1 MNPAIPA
8 TLRAQKGGNFQ
19 KVNSMKTVNHIKL
32 NYQLIRLIAPVI
44 LLCSLADV
52 GLAAGP
58 GFPGNGGAPTNTPLD
73 SWSFYDNTNWTS
85 DYGYAPVSFTNIAFS
100 PLGDFHS
107 LVVSTN
113 VPAWL
118 QYNVYENDGTT
129 NLTVD
134 SGTVTFWFAPSSWSS
149 TNAGG
154 TGPGEY
160 GRLFEVGAYTPD
172 SSYGLWSIYVDD
184 VGQNIYFSAQTNDL
198 SSSLTTYLSAPISWT
213 TNYFHFVALTY
224 SPTNT
229 ALYLDGVLATNGPGV
244 TIYPG
249 PDVLTN
255 GFFIGAD
262 ETGLYQANGMFNTVA
277 TYNYP
282 LNSNDVET
290 IFSWEYTPY
299 IISPWNT
306 AMANIISAPSS
317 PSTTATPDVIT
328 GAGYL
333 QWDGSVT
340 PNYSTNANVVWFTNV
355 TSTTVINGTN
365 YVTFTIQ
372 GGLAGYFYDVFATA
386 ALTAPLTNGVWY
398 WMGQGNSGNTYTLPI
413 ASQNVFLI
421 LGTPQDTD
429 GDGLTDAYENLV
441 SHTNPNVADTD
452 GDGIPDGWA
461 VLLGL
466 NPLSSLGT
474 QPSSRS
480 NYGYTTADWLN
491 GVSGVR
497 SGSITTDNEGN
508 VQSVSQ

>member
-1 MNPAIPA
+1 
-8 TLRAQKGGNFQ
+8 
-19 KVNSMKTVNHIKL
+19 MKTVNHIKL
-32 NYQLIRLIAPVI
+32 KHQLIRLMAPAI
-44 LLCSLADV
+44 LLCSLAGTV
-52 GLAAGP
+52 QAAAP

-107 LVVSTN
+107 LVVDTN

-224 SPTNT
+224 SATNT

-244 TIYPG
+244 TVYPG

-255 GFFIGAD
+255 GFYIGSD
-262 ETGLYQANGMFNTVA
+262 ETGLYQASGLFNTVA

-282 LNSNDVET
+282 LNSNDVQT
-290 IFSWEYTPY
+290 IFNWNYTMY
-299 IISPWNT
+299 EISPLNT
-306 AMANIISAPSS
+306 AMAMANFSPAPSS
-317 PSTTATPDVIT
+317 PAYTPTFDVIS
-328 GAGYL
+328 GQGNL
-333 QWDGSVT
+333 QWVGAASSCS
-340 PNYSTNANVVWFTNV
+340 YSTNIWITNAVVTM
-355 TSTTVINGTN
+355 SGTGSN
-365 YVTFTIQ
+365 NMTLTFTIE
-372 GGLAGYFYDVFATA
+372 GGADNVPYDVFANSV
-386 ALTAPLTNGVWY
+386 LTPGSSGVPWT
-398 WMGQGNSGNTYTLPI
+398 WIGQGYHCNTYTLTNLPNT
-413 ASQNVFLI
+413 ACFLR
-421 LGTPQDTD
+421 LGTPQDTS
-429 GDGLTDAYENLV
+429 GYGLTDAYEGLV
-441 SHTNPNVADTD
+441 MQISPQGSQTD
-452 GDGIPDGWA
+452 SYGVPYAWYAEQGIVPATAGMGAQDPDWDGLLNYQEYQYGTRPQVSEGFA
-461 VLLGL
+461 VW
-466 NPLSSLGT
+466 
-474 QPSSRS
+474 
-480 NYGYTTADWLN
+480 TTASSN
-491 GVSGVR
+491 S
-497 SGSITTDNEGN
+497 SIP
-508 VQSVSQ
+508 